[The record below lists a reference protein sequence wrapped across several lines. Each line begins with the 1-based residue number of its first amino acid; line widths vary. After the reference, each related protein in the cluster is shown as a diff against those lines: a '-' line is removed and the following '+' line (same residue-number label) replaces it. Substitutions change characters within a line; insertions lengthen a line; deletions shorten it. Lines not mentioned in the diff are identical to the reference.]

1 MRNGLAA
8 VSLGTAQATE
18 RSSLA
23 GASMNFFEHQ
33 AKARAQSRWMIWA
46 FAFSTLLTV
55 LGVVAILAVTLAF
68 GAAQQLTLADA
79 ALPHLPVLLAVGAGV
94 AAVIGLGS
102 VYKIATLKSGG
113 GQVAT
118 ALGGVLVPADTR
130 EPRLRRLR
138 NVVEEIAI
146 ASGVPVPQ
154 IYVLEQEAGI
164 NAFAAGYAP
173 ADAAVTVTRG
183 ALEKLDR
190 DELQG
195 VIAHE
200 FSHVLNGD
208 MRLNIRLM
216 GLVFGL
222 LVIHVIGREIVA
234 NTPRGG
240 KRGPTLAV
248 LGFGL
253 MAMGGLGLLCGR
265 LIKARLSRQR
275 EYLADASAVQFTRQ
289 TAGIAG
295 ALKKIA
301 GIDAG
306 STLQA
311 GKGEQVSH
319 MLFGDGVGY
328 SRLFATHPPLFERIR
343 RIEPKFRPAA
353 LQAEAAR
360 WNDPDYFSDPG
371 DEGPVKFMTAG
382 TRGVTAAAVVSQV
395 GHPGADD
402 YRYAETLNATIPLPL
417 RHAAQADAD
426 APALL
431 LALLMDANPDIA
443 SRQRAAITAVRG
455 ASETARVLAL
465 HQGAE
470 NLHAALR
477 LPLAALAFPIL
488 RQRPMAELQA
498 LRRLMSTLVQ
508 TDGRIGAFE
517 FVLARLLAVQL
528 GDWLAPAAAVTGKQR
543 LATLQDEAA
552 LLLSALADA
561 GSPHGDK
568 ARRAFACGWSHLWP
582 QSSRQPAL
590 PADWPQALDAALDR
604 LDGLM
609 PLAKQMLIEALVKT
623 LACDGQVT
631 VGEAELL
638 RVTCA
643 SLHCPLPP
651 ALGSSKKEI

>member
-1 MRNGLAA
+1 
-8 VSLGTAQATE
+8 
-18 RSSLA
+18 
-23 GASMNFFEHQ
+23 MNFFEHQ

-46 FAFSTLLTV
+46 FAFSVLLTV
-55 LGVVAILAVTLAF
+55 AGVMAIMAVALAF
-68 GAAQQLTLADA
+68 GTAEKVTLEDA
-79 ALPHLPVLLAVGAGV
+79 ALPHLPALLAVGLGV
-94 AAVIGLGS
+94 AVVIGLGS
-102 VYKIATLKSGG
+102 LYKIARLKSGG
-113 GQVAT
+113 GAVAVS
-118 ALGGVLVPADTR
+118 LGGVLVPPETR

-154 IYVLEQEAGI
+154 IYVLEREAGI

-183 ALEKLDR
+183 ALEKLSR

-216 GLVFGL
+216 GLIFGL
-222 LVIHVIGREIVA
+222 LVIHIIGREIVA

-253 MAMGGLGLLCGR
+253 MTVGGIGMLCGR

-289 TAGIAG
+289 TGGIAG

-301 GIDAG
+301 GIDTG
-306 STLQA
+306 SRLDAQ
-311 GKGEQVSH
+311 KGEEISH

-328 SRLFATHPPLFERIR
+328 SALFATHPPLVERIQ
-343 RIEPKFRPAA
+343 RIEPQFKLAA
-353 LQAEAAR
+353 IKTQAVQ
-360 WNDPDYFSDPG
+360 WNDPGFYSDPG
-371 DEGPVKFMTAG
+371 DEGPVKFMAAT
-382 TRGVTAAAVVSQV
+382 TRDITPSAIVSQV

-402 YRYAETLNATIPLPL
+402 YRYAETLNATIPLLL
-417 RHAAQADAD
+417 RDAAQSDAD
-426 APALL
+426 APAVL
-431 LALLMDANPDIA
+431 LALLMDADAVIA
-443 SRQRAAITAVRG
+443 GQQREAIAKVRG
-455 ASETARVLAL
+455 AAEAARVAVL
-465 HQGAE
+465 HQSTE

-477 LPLAALAFPIL
+477 LPLAALAFPTL
-488 RQRPMAELQA
+488 RARPPAELMA
-498 LRRLMSTLVQ
+498 LQVLVSLLAKA
-508 TDGRIGAFE
+508 DGRIGAFE

-528 GDWLAPAAAVTGKQR
+528 GDWLSPASAGSSGSKKLVEM
-543 LATLQDEAA
+543 QDEAA
-552 LLLSALADA
+552 LLLSVVADA
-561 GSPHGDK
+561 GTARGDE
-568 ARRAFACGWSHLWP
+568 ARRAFAAGWAHLWP
-582 QSSRQPAL
+582 QSTRAAAL
-590 PADWPQALDAALDR
+590 PPDWPTALDDALKR
-604 LDGLM
+604 LDTLM
-609 PLAKQMLIEALVKT
+609 PLAKQMLVEALVKT
-623 LACDGQVT
+623 LAQDGRVT

-651 ALGSSKKEI
+651 ALSGA

>member
-1 MRNGLAA
+1 
-8 VSLGTAQATE
+8 
-18 RSSLA
+18 
-23 GASMNFFEHQ
+23 MNFFEHQ
-33 AKARAQSRWMIWA
+33 AKARAQSRWMLWA
-46 FAFSTLLTV
+46 FAVSVLLTV
-55 LGVVAILAVTLAF
+55 LGVVAIVAVTLNIGLAQQ
-68 GAAQQLTLADA
+68 GQLQSAAQS
-79 ALPHLPVLLAVGAGV
+79 HLPTLLAIGLGV

-102 VYKIATLKSGG
+102 LYQIAKLKSGG
-113 GQVAT
+113 GVVAT
-118 ALGGVLVPADTR
+118 SLGGTLVRPDTR

-154 IYVLEQEAGI
+154 IYVLEHEAGI

-183 ALEKLDR
+183 ALEKLNR

-216 GLVFGL
+216 GLIFGL

-234 NTPRGG
+234 NSPRSG
-240 KRGPTLAV
+240 KRSGSVVV

-253 MAMGGLGLLCGR
+253 MAVGGIGLLCGR
-265 LIKARLSRQR
+265 LIKAQLSRQR

-289 TAGIAG
+289 TQGIAG

-301 GIDAG
+301 GISSG
-306 STLQA
+306 SKLEAKQ
-311 GKGEQVSH
+311 GEEVSH

-328 SRLFATHPPLFERIR
+328 SALFATHPPVLERIQR
-343 RIEPKFRPAA
+343 MEPQFKLSAIQAQAA
-353 LQAEAAR
+353 Q
-360 WNDPDYFSDPG
+360 WNDPGYASDPG
-371 DEGPVKFMTAG
+371 DEGPVKFL
-382 TRGVTAAAVVSQV
+382 TAASRGITPAAVISQV

-402 YRYAETLNATIPLPL
+402 YRYAEMLSGTIPQDL
-417 RHAAQADAD
+417 RAAAHSDTE

-431 LALLMDANPDIA
+431 LALLMDGDEDLAQQQRLLIA
-443 SRQRAAITAVRG
+443 AVRG
-455 ASETARVLAL
+455 EHEVAKVSLLLQHCA
-465 HQGAE
+465 

-477 LPLAALAFPIL
+477 LPLAALAFPSL
-488 RQRPMAELQA
+488 RQRPAAELVA
-498 LRRLMSTLVQ
+498 LQKLIAALVQ
-508 TDGRIGAFE
+508 ADGRIAAFE
-517 FVLARLLAVQL
+517 FVLARMLAVQL
-528 GDWLAPAAAVTGKQR
+528 GDWLAPAGHAVEGRRR
-543 LATLQDEAA
+543 LAELEDDAA
-552 LLLSALADA
+552 LLLSVIADA
-561 GSPHGDK
+561 GHVGGSE
-568 ARRAFACGWSHLWP
+568 ARRAFAAGWSQLWP

-590 PADWPQALDAALDR
+590 PADWPQALDAALTR
-604 LDGLM
+604 LDQLM

-623 LACDGQVT
+623 LAHDGRVT

-651 ALGSSKKEI
+651 ALAGAP

>member
-1 MRNGLAA
+1 
-8 VSLGTAQATE
+8 
-18 RSSLA
+18 
-23 GASMNFFEHQ
+23 MNFFEHQ

-46 FAFSTLLTV
+46 FAFSVLLTV
-55 LGVVAILAVTLAF
+55 VGVMAIMAVTLAF
-68 GAAQQLTLADA
+68 GTAEKVTLEDA
-79 ALPHLPVLLAVGAGV
+79 ALPHLPVLLAVGFGV
-94 AAVIGLGS
+94 AAVIALGS
-102 VYKIATLKSGG
+102 LYKIARLKSGG
-113 GQVAT
+113 GAVAVS
-118 ALGGVLVPADTR
+118 LGGVLVPPETR

-154 IYVLEQEAGI
+154 IYVLEREAGI

-183 ALEKLDR
+183 ALEKLSR

-216 GLVFGL
+216 GLIFGL
-222 LVIHVIGREIVA
+222 LVIHIIGREIVA

-253 MAMGGLGLLCGR
+253 MTVGGIGMLCGR

-289 TAGIAG
+289 TGGIAG

-301 GIDAG
+301 GIDTG
-306 STLQA
+306 SRLDA
-311 GKGEQVSH
+311 AKSEEISH

-328 SRLFATHPPLFERIR
+328 SALFATHPPLVERIQ
-343 RIEPKFRPAA
+343 RIEPQFKLAA
-353 LQAEAAR
+353 IKAQAVQ
-360 WNDPDYFSDPG
+360 WNDPGFYSDPG
-371 DEGPVKFMTAG
+371 DEGPVKFMAAT
-382 TRGVTAAAVVSQV
+382 TRGVTPAAVVSQV

-402 YRYAETLNATIPLPL
+402 YRYAETLNATIPLLL
-417 RHAAQADAD
+417 REAAQSDAD
-426 APALL
+426 APAVL
-431 LALLMDANPDIA
+431 LALLMDTD
-443 SRQRAAITAVRG
+443 AAIAGQQREAIAKVRG
-455 ASETARVLAL
+455 AAEAARVAVL
-465 HQGAE
+465 HQSTE

-477 LPLAALAFPIL
+477 LPLAALAFPTL
-488 RQRPMAELQA
+488 RARPPAELIA
-498 LRRLMSTLVQ
+498 LQTLVSILAKA
-508 TDGRIGAFE
+508 DGRIAAFE

-528 GDWLAPAAAVTGKQR
+528 DDWLSPASAGSNDNKKLVEM
-543 LATLQDEAA
+543 QDEVA
-552 LLLSALADA
+552 LLLSVVADA
-561 GSPHGDK
+561 GTARGDA
-568 ARRAFACGWSHLWP
+568 ARRAFAAGWSHLWP
-582 QSSRQPAL
+582 QSTRAAAL
-590 PADWPQALDAALDR
+590 PPEWPTALDDALKR
-604 LDGLM
+604 LDTLM
-609 PLAKQMLIEALVKT
+609 PLAKQMLVEALVKT
-623 LACDGQVT
+623 LAQDGRVT

-651 ALGSSKKEI
+651 ALSSTP

>member
-1 MRNGLAA
+1 
-8 VSLGTAQATE
+8 
-18 RSSLA
+18 
-23 GASMNFFEHQ
+23 MNFFEHQ
-33 AKARAQSRWMIWA
+33 AQARAQSRWMIWA
-46 FAFSTLLTV
+46 FAASVLLTV
-55 LGVVAILAVTLAF
+55 LGVMAIMAVTLAF
-68 GAAQQLTLADA
+68 GGAKEMTLADA
-79 ALPHLPVLLAVGAGV
+79 TLPHLPALLAVGAGV

-102 VYKIATLKSGG
+102 VYKIARLKSGG
-113 GQVAT
+113 GTVAVS
-118 ALGGVLVPADTR
+118 LGGVLVSPETR

-154 IYVLEQEAGI
+154 IYVLEHEAGI

-183 ALEKLDR
+183 ALEKLSR

-216 GLVFGL
+216 GLIFGL
-222 LVIHVIGREIVA
+222 LVIHIIGREIVA

-253 MAMGGLGLLCGR
+253 MAVGGIGMLCGR

-289 TAGIAG
+289 TGGIAG

-301 GIDAG
+301 GIDVG
-306 STLQA
+306 STLETKQ
-311 GKGEQVSH
+311 GEEISH

-328 SRLFATHPPLFERIR
+328 SALFATHPPLVERIR
-343 RIEPKFRPAA
+343 RIEPQFRLDSIKTQAA
-353 LQAEAAR
+353 A
-360 WNDPDYFSDPG
+360 WNDPGFYSDAG
-371 DEGPVKFMTAG
+371 DEGPVKFMTAA
-382 TRGVTAAAVVSQV
+382 TRGVTPGAVVSQV

-402 YRYAETLNATIPLPL
+402 YRYAETLNATIPLVL
-417 RHAAQADAD
+417 RDAAQSDAD
-426 APALL
+426 APAVL
-431 LALLMDANPDIA
+431 LALLMDGDETIA
-443 SRQRAAITAVRG
+443 ARQREAITKVRG
-455 ASETARVLAL
+455 AAEAARVAELR
-465 HQGAE
+465 QGTE

-477 LPLAALAFPIL
+477 LPLAALAFPTL
-488 RQRPMAELQA
+488 RQRPSGELLA
-498 LRRLMSTLVQ
+498 LQTLVSLLAKA
-508 TDGRIGAFE
+508 DGRIGAFE
-517 FVLARLLAVQL
+517 FVLARLLAVQI
-528 GDWLAPAAAVTGKQR
+528 GDWLAPATAGSGGNKK
-543 LATLQDEAA
+543 LAEMQDEAA
-552 LLLSALADA
+552 LLLSVVADA
-561 GSPHGDK
+561 GTAHGDQ
-568 ARRAFACGWSHLWP
+568 ARRAFAAGWSHLWP
-582 QSSRQPAL
+582 QSARLAAL
-590 PADWPQALDAALDR
+590 PTDWPEALDAALKR
-604 LDGLM
+604 LDTLM

-623 LACDGQVT
+623 LAQDGRVT

-651 ALGSSKKEI
+651 ALSGAA